1 MKNGLA
7 GLDGSATVEQV
18 SFRNDT
24 GVYSVTLP
32 DSVKFDPAALK
43 KAVGTFKLARV
54 DLKIAGEVS
63 KDDKGV
69 WLTAPSGTKLL
80 LANRPKKDEKDTPPD
95 ILAKIE
101 EGLKAGK
108 TTFSVA
114 GTVETG
120 KDHSTVQLESAE
132 AVEKKKEGK

>member
-1 MKNGLA
+1 
-7 GLDGSATVEQV
+7 VEEV
-18 SFRNDT
+18 SFKNST
-24 GVYSVTLP
+24 GVYTVTLP
-32 DSVKFDPAALK
+32 DASKFDPAALK
-43 KAVGTFKLARV
+43 KAVGSFKLERV
-54 DLKIAGEVS
+54 DLKIGGEVS

-80 LANRPKKDEKDTPPD
+80 LANRPKKDEKDAPPD

-114 GTVETG
+114 GSVKEG
-120 KDHSTVQLESAE
+120 KDSTTVYLESAE
-132 AVEKKKEGK
+132 AVEKKEGK

>member
-1 MKNGLA
+1 
-7 GLDGSATVEQV
+7 VEQV
-18 SFRNDT
+18 SFKNDT
-24 GVYSVTLP
+24 GVYAVTLP
-32 DSVKFDPAALK
+32 ETSKFDSAAVK
-43 KAVGTFKLARV
+43 KAVGSFKLERV

-63 KDDKGV
+63 KDDRGV

-80 LANRPKKDEKDTPPD
+80 LANRPKKDEKDAPPD

-114 GTVETG
+114 GSVKEE
-120 KDHSTVQLESAE
+120 KDSTTVQLDSAE
-132 AVEKKKEGK
+132 AVEKEKKEGR